1 MDLQLCEAIANI
13 REESV
18 EGVVPPV
25 LKKVQFA
32 ELGVGIHADELNSS
46 FTIQLNAE
54 GIVGLSTIL
63 AGVVGLDMGIKGFS

>member
-1 MDLQLCEAIANI
+1 MDLQLCEAIVNI

-25 LKKVQFA
+25 LKVQFA

-46 FTIQLNAE
+46 FTVQLNAE
-54 GIVGLSTIL
+54 GIVGLSTVL
-63 AGVVGLDMGIKGFS
+63 AGVLVLI

>member
-13 REESV
+13 RQESV

-25 LKKVQFA
+25 LKIQFA

-46 FTIQLNAE
+46 FTVLQLNAE